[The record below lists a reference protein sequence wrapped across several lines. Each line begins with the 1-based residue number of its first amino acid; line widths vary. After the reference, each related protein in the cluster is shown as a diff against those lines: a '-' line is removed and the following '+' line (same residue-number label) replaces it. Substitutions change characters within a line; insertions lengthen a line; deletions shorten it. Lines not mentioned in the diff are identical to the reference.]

1 MKLSYTSKAAFEISL
16 LKAKRNVKRFKRTY
30 KTNKLRSII
39 RDIKIWII

>member
-1 MKLSYTSKAAFEISL
+1 MILAYTSLAAYERSL
-16 LKAKRNVKRFKRTY
+16 LRAKRNVKRFK

>member
-1 MKLSYTSKAAFEISL
+1 MKLSYTSKAAFDISL
-16 LKAKRNVKRFKRTY
+16 LKVKRNVKRFRRTY